1 MWCRGGEP
9 GATATH
15 VYHLG
20 SVALAEVV
28 DDAGLVQKGQ
38 ICNVL
43 DAVELWM
50 RVVERGVA
58 QLRVGPGTAAREHG
72 HSADGWHQTRS
83 RAVNREKRTFGGF
96 ILERSSEGTVRVYGG
111 RKGGLAM
118 EGDQPASRSL
128 GPSPFR

>member
-1 MWCRGGEP
+1 MGKERYGLTATRKGPEYVCHYDMGVCAEGGHASARMRSVWCRGGEP

-38 ICNVL
+38 VCNVL

-50 RVVERGVA
+50 RVNERD
-58 QLRVGPGTAAREHG
+58 REV
-72 HSADGWHQTRS
+72 D
-83 RAVNREKRTFGGF
+83 RE
-96 ILERSSEGTVRVYGG
+96 GG
-111 RKGGLAM
+111 RVASWFRNGGT
-118 EGDQPASRSL
+118 
-128 GPSPFR
+128 